1 MEPEQV
7 LAAWE
12 LGPVRVERAASGLIN
27 ASFLLHGPAGV
38 VGVLQ
43 RLNTAI
49 FKATVHYDIE
59 AVTAHLAD
67 NGLGTPR
74 LVRTRAGDLWHEA
87 DGEVWRALTPV
98 GDRTVDK
105 LSDPADARSAGALV
119 AAFHRAT
126 SDLAWDFVHVRG
138 GFHDTGLR
146 MNELAD
152 ALAMHPGHRL
162 FGDVKSLADALFA
175 AWESWDGPTKLPDR
189 VVHGDLKISNVRF
202 DGPRAVA
209 LIDLD
214 TLGRG
219 TLDAELGD
227 AFRSWCNPAS
237 EDATDGVFDLAL
249 FEAGVR
255 GYAEGASGAVTPD
268 EVRSIAPGVER
279 ICLELA
285 ARFAADALAE
295 SYFGWDPARF
305 STRGEHNLLRARGQL
320 SLASAVHAER
330 AAADVIVRSAFK
342 AAR

>member
-1 MEPEQV
+1 MEPEHV
-7 LAAWE
+7 LAAWD
-12 LGPVRVERAASGLIN
+12 LGPVRVERASSGLIN
-27 ASFLLHGPAGV
+27 ASYLVRDGGKL

-49 FKATVHYDIE
+49 FKATVHHDLE

-67 NGLGTPR
+67 KGLGTPR
-74 LVRTRAGDLWHEA
+74 LVRTRTGDLWHEA
-87 DGEVWRALTPV
+87 DGEVWRVLTPV
-98 GDRTVDK
+98 GDRTVEK

-126 SDLAWDFVHVRG
+126 ADLDWDFVHVRG

-146 MNELAD
+146 LNELAD
-152 ALAMHPGHRL
+152 ALATHPGHRL
-162 FGDVKSLADALFA
+162 FTDVKALADTLFA
-175 AWESWDGPTKLPDR
+175 AWEAWDGPTTLPLR

-202 DGPRAVA
+202 EGPRAVA

-237 EDATDGVFDLAL
+237 EDAADAVFDLAL
-249 FEAGVR
+249 FDAGVS
-255 GYAEGASGAVTPD
+255 GYAEGAEGTVTPD

-285 ARFAADALAE
+285 ARFGADALNE
-295 SYFGWDPARF
+295 GYFGWDPSRF
-305 STRGEHNLLRARGQL
+305 GTRGEHNLLRARGQA
-320 SLASAVHAER
+320 SLARAVRAER
-330 AAADVIVRSAFK
+330 ALADAIVASAF
-342 AAR
+342 R